1 MRKGVDLVL
10 LFFCVFSLL
19 YVHTYLVF
27 PGEWVH
33 WSTRVE
39 EYVYPSDFT
48 PVYSSILVPNVDN
61 VRSDFLI
68 RTMAKQ
74 GKVSFAEITVLG
86 VCQTQAHVSSTLM
99 LSARP
104 ESWGARALDTFHFT
118 ACSHKSPSFQ
128 NFHFLPE
135 IRSMTHLSEYWA
147 H

>member
-1 MRKGVDLVL
+1 MVKVLSYLIFHHYILEFLSDLVIYFL
-10 LFFCVFSLL
+10 SILSFVCTHLCL
-19 YVHTYLVF
+19 KCLVLS
-27 PGEWVH
+27 GQWVH

-74 GKVSFAEITVLG
+74 GKVGFAGNRCIGCRPHNAT
-86 VCQTQAHVSSTLM
+86 AHVSSILM

-104 ESWGARALDTFHFT
+104 ES
-118 ACSHKSPSFQ
+118 
-128 NFHFLPE
+128 
-135 IRSMTHLSEYWA
+135 
-147 H
+147 